1 MPPNVLTYYTDVLNL
16 SHEILEEGE
25 EGSFSLCQPQFP
37 PILKQYGLYCS
48 GALFIAIKGGEYFI
62 EIMFP
67 VKEILIESI
76 YIRHLVSFT
85 TAIFIEVGF
94 SSSPFRYFWI
104 FCVF

>member
-1 MPPNVLTYYTDVLNL
+1 MPPNVLTDYTDILNF

-25 EGSFSLCQPQFP
+25 EGSFSLGQPQFP
-37 PILKQYGLYCS
+37 PILKQYSLYCS
-48 GALFIAIKGGEYFI
+48 GALLIAVKGGEYFI

-76 YIRHLVSFT
+76 DIRQLLSFT
-85 TAIFIEVGF
+85 TAILIEIGF

-104 FCVF
+104 FCIF